1 MEHAEQ
7 PEVIDINGELFD
19 VVKPT
24 RLLPGMVL
32 KSKTR
37 DVYARLGPKAS
48 ALEEQIHTVS
58 LQERA
63 SRLPKYWRVASIA
76 TASGIL

>member
-37 DVYARLGPKAS
+37 DVYARL
-48 ALEEQIHTVS
+48 E
-58 LQERA
+58 
-63 SRLPKYWRVASIA
+63 
-76 TASGIL
+76 ASGTS